1 MPTYNGNIIFDTYKV
16 KNTTTDNCDGYIIDL
31 NLSGGTPP
39 YKVSWSGDSSYSAN
53 TFVIYNLCEGKY
65 IGTITD
71 KNGSTGSTTFNIS
84 ATTKPTIGVTLS
96 DDSCVL
102 DTNKKGVI
110 SVTGAT
116 TSSEK
121 FRYELRKDGI
131 LTDIHYTT
139 TANTTH
145 SFSSIT
151 NGSYS
156 VSIVEETPTI
166 DDIESTEGCTTLD
179 YDSANGGDEYS
190 GYTMSYLFGKWGSYI
205 PYGPSE
211 IIFTEPGWGPGAAEA
226 ISFDSGLR
234 KDGTVASDNPYVWLY
249 TGSTATRLT
258 HSATTWYLGTTGGTM
273 TEGENVGPPGGK
285 SVGLT
290 DGDVGKFYYNSTIN
304 KFVIWWPSIG
314 SGGSSF
320 RWVTID
326 PRVNYGVLGNPKAT
340 NATGT
345 TYGFTNVDVDSGD
358 YTVDSSGN
366 LALASSVVSGPLRKI
381 KSPAVANNNN
391 LTGRLSSCS
400 YDNYVW
406 ETTINSDGDDEAAT
420 LLLHSFRDTVGT
432 YGPVGVTHTLSM
444 HMQTSSGYISIYN
457 NRDNSAYAF
466 NKYEIPTF
474 RNCYSGCTG
483 TTHLLTN
490 GTTATTDDVGV
501 TEILVN
507 SGTTTPIP
515 AGVDWQTFGGVR
527 VRVTRNFN
535 RFKIE
540 FTDPL
545 SATSGTY
552 SSDVIGD
559 PKPYVSQYDIEFDL
573 LDSTTWVGNT
583 LSAPEWTNN
592 TSLMKY
598 NSPGRIGI
606 AHKSLPS
613 TSFYHMKF
621 KSNVEGHS
629 KTELISATDK
639 TTNNLISSKKCGLHK
654 TSTTGIPSI
663 RPSVSATMQVMP
675 EPKTTLKGIS
685 SPKTMVRE
693 TIAYKSA
700 VNIFNATDTDKK
712 VIKFTFG
719 GKNSD
724 ITLENAYPK
733 YRIYPY
739 IFETEEVSRLPDYE
753 AIFGSLTNEIDENSR
768 SSIINEDITIPLNQ
782 LSTETSWEFIIR
794 PSFLY
799 KDKKSDNDVW
809 IDTAKYP
816 PSKDIDYSNDY
827 YMAVLTNPETPE
839 LALNDFVQPQVGTPS
854 LKTERFEV
862 IDMPHVTAT
871 TYATEV
877 YRYTLQDANGN
888 QGTAPLVSVNG
899 VTLTAGAVRSSDY
912 KYIQSSRTIEFH
924 PETVQNGDFVQ
935 VTYDA
940 LGGTYSQFLTVP
952 ETVSIDDSSEIFEK
966 DGYYYINLEMQSLGA
981 VGIAINGLS
990 IFNGVDFHKTG
1001 EKQIMLMKGSDTY
1014 LSGDTIALFYR
1025 TIYSVV
1031 SFTTT
1036 KEPVIPVTHKKRNR
1050 FVEDITVNLFDENGN
1065 VVQEQKESIDCDE
1078 VGDIERTYTLKPPT
1092 FGNFSYNVVVKRYYP
1107 LIDGEEVT
1115 TESHSDR
1122 VKFEISRDVF
1132 YSPLPT
1138 DSYAQN
1144 K

>member
-1 MPTYNGNIIFDTYKV
+1 MPIYNGNIIFDTYKLR
-16 KNTTTDNCDGYIIDL
+16 NTTTDNCDGYIIDL
-31 NLSGGTPP
+31 NLSGGTAP

-53 TFVIYNLCEGKY
+53 TFVLSDLCEGKY
-65 IGTITD
+65 IGTVTD
-71 KNGSTGSTTFNIS
+71 KNGLTGSTTFTIS
-84 ATTKPTIGVTLS
+84 ATTKPTLGVTLI

-110 SVTGAT
+110 RVTGST
-116 TSSEK
+116 TASER

-131 LTDIHYTT
+131 LTDTHYTT

-156 VSIVEETPTI
+156 VTIVEETPTI
-166 DDIESTEGCTTLD
+166 DDIESTQGCTTLD
-179 YDSANGGDEYS
+179 YNSGDEYS
-190 GYTMSYLFGKWGSYI
+190 GYTMSYLFSKWGVHI
-205 PYGPSE
+205 PHGPSE
-211 IIFTEPGWGPGAAEA
+211 IRFLAGWGPGAVAEA

-258 HSATTWYLGTTGGTM
+258 HSGTTWYLGTTGGTM

-304 KFVIWWPSIG
+304 KFIIWWPSIG
-314 SGGSSF
+314 SGASSF

-326 PRVNYGVLGNPKAT
+326 PRVNYGQAGNPKAT

-345 TYGFTNVDVDSGD
+345 TYGFENVDVTPTD
-358 YTVDSSGN
+358 YTVDSNGK
-366 LALASSVVSGPLRKI
+366 LALASSVVDGPLRKL
-381 KSPAVANNNN
+381 KSPTGANNNN
-391 LTGRLSSCS
+391 MTGRLSSCA

-406 ETTINSDGDDEAAT
+406 ETTVNSNGDDEAAT

-432 YGPVGVTHTLSM
+432 YGPIGVTHTLSM
-444 HMQTSSGYISIYN
+444 QMLTKTGYISIFN
-457 NRDNSAYAF
+457 NRENSAYAF

-483 TTHLLTN
+483 STHVLTN
-490 GTTATTDDVGV
+490 GTTAYTDDVGV
-501 TEILVN
+501 ITILSN
-507 SGTTTPIP
+507 SGTTSPLP
-515 AGVDWQTFGGVR
+515 SGVDWSTFGGVR
-527 VRVTRNFN
+527 VRVTRNYN
-535 RFKIE
+535 LFKIE
-540 FTDPL
+540 FTDQL
-545 SATSGTY
+545 SGATGTY
-552 SSDVIGD
+552 ASDVIGD
-559 PKPYVSQYDIEFDL
+559 PKPYVSEYNIEFDL
-573 LDSTTWVGNT
+573 LDSTTWVGNAE
-583 LSAPEWTNN
+583 SAPEWTNN

-606 AHKSLPS
+606 AHLSLPN
-613 TSFYHMKF
+613 TSFYHIKF

-639 TTNNLISSKKCGLHK
+639 TTNNLISSKNCGLYR
-654 TSTTGIPSI
+654 TSTTGIPFV
-663 RPSVSATMQVMP
+663 RPKVSATMQVMP
-675 EPKTTLKGIS
+675 EPKTSLKGIS
-685 SPKTMVRE
+685 TPKTMVRE
-693 TIAYKSA
+693 TVAYKSA

-719 GKNSD
+719 GRNSD

-753 AIFGSLTNEIDENSR
+753 AMFGSLTNEIDENSR
-768 SSIINEDITIPLNQ
+768 SSVINEDITIPLNQ

-816 PSKDIDYSNDY
+816 PSKDIDYNNDY
-827 YMAVLTNPETPE
+827 YMAVLTNPETPIITQD
-839 LALNDFVQPQVGTPS
+839 DFETPSVSPPS
-854 LKTERFEV
+854 LKTERVKV
-862 IDMPHVTAT
+862 IDMPDVTAT
-871 TYATEV
+871 TYSSSV
-877 YRYTLQDANGN
+877 FRYTLDSDSA
-888 QGTAPLVSVNG
+888 QGRTAPLVSVNG
-899 VTLTAGAVRSSDY
+899 VTLTDGAINTSDY
-912 KYIQSSRTIEFH
+912 KYIPSSRTIEFH
-924 PETVQNGDFVQ
+924 PETVQNGDFIQ

-940 LGGTYSQFLTVP
+940 LGGTYTQFLTVP
-952 ETVSIDDSSEIFEK
+952 ETVGVDDTSEIFEK
-966 DGYYYINLEMQSLGA
+966 DDYYYINLEMQSLGA

-990 IFNGVDFHKTG
+990 IYNGVDFHKTN

-1025 TIYSVV
+1025 TIYSVI

-1036 KEPVIPVTHKKRNR
+1036 KEPVIPLTHKKRNR

-1065 VVQEQKESIDCDE
+1065 VVQEQKESIGCDE
-1078 VGDIERTYTLKPPT
+1078 VGDIERAYTLKPPT
-1092 FGNFSYNVVVKRYYP
+1092 FGNFSYNIIVKRYYP
-1107 LIDGEEVT
+1107 LIDGEVVT
-1115 TESHSDR
+1115 TQSHSDR

-1132 YSPLPT
+1132 YSPVPPN
-1138 DSYAQN
+1138 SYAQN